1 MFDHI
6 PGHHGLATLTCEN
19 NHRRSHWFQPLHL
32 ALREMG
38 DGGPGRLCDPP
49 VVVQQ
54 LSGGGGGVVCHWRC
68 RSPGCGRVPSS
79 TTSGTVV
86 FPHRGRAET
95 RAPGGCLLLWHQIKG
110 SPTTSFSCLGLACLW
125 RCSVCVRGE
134 HIGSLVCIFEDL
146 PA

>member
-1 MFDHI
+1 MAVQGGSVIHLWLCSNSVVEVVGWFATGDA
-6 PGHHGLATLTCEN
+6 GVLA
-19 NHRRSHWFQPLHL
+19 
-32 ALREMG
+32 
-38 DGGPGRLCDPP
+38 
-49 VVVQQ
+49 VVV
-54 LSGGGGGVVCHWRC
+54 
-68 RSPGCGRVPSS
+68 PSC

>member
-19 NHRRSHWFQPLHL
+19 NHHRSHWFQPLHL

-54 LSGGGGGVVCHWRC
+54 LSGGGGGVVCQWRC
-68 RSPGCGRVPSS
+68 RSPGCGPALLHYFRHCGVSPPGQSRDQS
-79 TTSGTVV
+79 T
-86 FPHRGRAET
+86 RRLLIAL
-95 RAPGGCLLLWHQIKG
+95 APIKG
-110 SPTTSFSCLGLACLW
+110 SPTTSSFSCLGLACLQ

-134 HIGSLVCIFEDL
+134 HIGSLLCIFGDL